1 VENDVSAR
9 PQSNCSLLWPWPL
22 TSLSPSYVSEIL
34 YSQIWPILAF
44 CDLEL
49 WPPTRKVHRF
59 MSLPRGKLL
68 HCQFASRWRTLRLWP
83 VYTGWGIK
91 TLLHSELLADGLE
104 RLKSMSSIND
114 RLLYSTSSHKAAH
127 QATLRSR
134 GVLHID
140 YAALQHYKT
149 QSNVN
154 YHQSNKLS
162 LICFRP
168 ELHWGYFKTATNDF
182 QKKEK

>member
-1 VENDVSAR
+1 MFGKGRTDR
-9 PQSNCSLLWPWPL
+9 Q
-22 TSLSPSYVSEIL
+22 TDRQMDT
-34 YSQIWPILAF
+34 QI
-44 CDLEL
+44 
-49 WPPTRKVHRF
+49 V
-59 MSLPRGKLL
+59 
-68 HCQFASRWRTLRLWP
+68 RWRTLRLWP